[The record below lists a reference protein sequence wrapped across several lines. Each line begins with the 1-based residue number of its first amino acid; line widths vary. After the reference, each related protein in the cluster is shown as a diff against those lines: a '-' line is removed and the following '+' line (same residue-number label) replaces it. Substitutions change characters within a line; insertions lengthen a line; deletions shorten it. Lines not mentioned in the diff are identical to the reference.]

1 MGRAAESQAWVDGL
15 RGAAGRRAEA
25 TARLHELLLQTARSE
40 FERRQPVLPAAGP
53 DLGGPDLGGP
63 DLGGPDLGGPDLGGP
78 DLGGLAQEAAT
89 GAFAAIMSNLEDWDS
104 QVPFTIWAR
113 KFAVAEV
120 SAKVARQLWRAG
132 SPAVAEPWEHQ
143 LPGIL
148 GLPPGGE
155 AGWRGLL
162 TSLLAAVQ
170 DSLSIQQRAVF
181 KAALVNRTPT
191 DVLALEFGSTRSG
204 VYKSLFEARRQLRDR
219 LARDGYGTGP
229 LAQGQPGLA
238 RPGRPAGGD
247 PGRPRLRY
255 HLPETRCLRDLRAG
269 GP

>member
-53 DLGGPDLGGP
+53 DLGGPDLGG
-63 DLGGPDLGGPDLGGP
+63 L

-132 SPAVAEPWEHQ
+132 C
-143 LPGIL
+143 
-148 GLPPGGE
+148 
-155 AGWRGLL
+155 
-162 TSLLAAVQ
+162 
-170 DSLSIQQRAVF
+170 
-181 KAALVNRTPT
+181 
-191 DVLALEFGSTRSG
+191 TR
-204 VYKSLFEARRQLRDR
+204 RR
-219 LARDGYGTGP
+219 
-229 LAQGQPGLA
+229 
-238 RPGRPAGGD
+238 
-247 PGRPRLRY
+247 
-255 HLPETRCLRDLRAG
+255 
-269 GP
+269 